1 MNDTP
6 ASVQFKIAAA
16 RGLLDAGLI
25 VAICTQVAA
34 WVGLALAFALGA
46 WPCVAVV
53 CVSGAV
59 AVLALWLLIRVA
71 IDRRLFSTLAHSIA
85 LTNEDDALAALD
97 HALQRL
103 GWIDETKAG
112 RTLDARVR
120 GVARLVRLVTILA
133 VVQVLVIAVAA
144 LIGAF

>member
-1 MNDTP
+1 MNDTS
-6 ASVQFKIAAA
+6 ASVPFKIASA

-25 VAICTQVAA
+25 VSICTQVAA
-34 WVGLALAFALGA
+34 WLGLALAFALGA
-46 WPCVAVV
+46 WLCVAVV

-59 AVLALWLLIRVA
+59 AILALWLLIRVA
-71 IDRRLFSTLAHSIA
+71 LDRRLFGALAHSTA

-120 GVARLVRLVTILA
+120 GVARLVRLVTLLA
-133 VVQVLVIAVAA
+133 IVQVLVVAVAA
-144 LIGAF
+144 LSGAF